1 MYDLRYPPKDLD
13 RQLKAIYTHPG
24 GRNRNRNR
32 NRNRTR
38 NANASQPSTKPYLVF
53 PKDTHHIWSANSS
66 TLGFDLSLELGL
78 LATGVYIPIPSSPIP
93 SPHPVSRI

>member
-32 NRNRTR
+32 NRTR
-38 NANASQPSTKPYLVF
+38 NANTSQPSTKPYLVF
-53 PKDTHHIWSANSS
+53 PKDNHHIWSANSS

-78 LATGVYIPIPSSPIP
+78 LAAGVYIPIPSSPIP